1 MLHFL
6 ESRDVYVSSGSACSR
21 GDQPYADGH
30 GPAESRVDTAL
41 RVSFSGESTPED
53 VRALLDALAEGMR
66 TLAKIRR

>member
-1 MLHFL
+1 MQQRHTLTAMGL
-6 ESRDVYVSSGSACSR
+6 
-21 GDQPYADGH
+21 PK
-30 GPAESRVDTAL
+30 SRVDTAL